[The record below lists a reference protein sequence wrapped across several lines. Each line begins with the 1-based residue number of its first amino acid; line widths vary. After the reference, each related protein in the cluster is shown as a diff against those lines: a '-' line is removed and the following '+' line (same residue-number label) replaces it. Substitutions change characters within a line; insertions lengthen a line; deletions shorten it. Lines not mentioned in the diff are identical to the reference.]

1 MRRAAALTISQVGKI
16 DMACPSAGPFDREPA
31 FKECPAFE
39 AVSGVPLNHAWLL
52 FAAKPQRAN
61 RKHFA
66 DRELRTS
73 PKRRVK
79 TQLAQRK

>member
-1 MRRAAALTISQVGKI
+1 MALTISQVGKI

-31 FKECPAFE
+31 FKMECPAFE

-52 FAAKPQRAN
+52 FAAKPRRAN

-66 DRELRTS
+66 DEELPTS
-73 PKRRVK
+73 PQRRVK
-79 TQLAQRK
+79 PLLAQRK